1 MSIFFFRNYLIFFCF
16 SMILDKIKE
25 KMKIKRHKH
34 TKNVLKFYK
43 INFNID
49 TKHFH
54 VLIDGTFANE
64 ALNSKINLAEQLPN
78 YFDVQ
83 ANKCKLLT
91 TKCAIHETE
100 ILGKP
105 TYGAML
111 ILKQYELV
119 ECNHKRNFV
128 SSEKCFKKLLED
140 SVQNQTSAKYFMASQ
155 VNQFKTFII
164 KILLI
169 FEN

>member
-1 MSIFFFRNYLIFFCF
+1 
-16 SMILDKIKE
+16 
-25 KMKIKRHKH
+25 MKIKRHKH
-34 TKNVLKFYK
+34 TKSVLKFYK

-49 TKHFH
+49 SRYYNI
-54 VLIDGTFANE
+54 LIDGTFANE

-78 YFDVQ
+78 YFDAQ
-83 ANKCKLLT
+83 TNKCKLLT

-128 SSEKCFKKLLED
+128 ASEKCFKNLLNAAVLNGTP
-140 SVQNQTSAKYFMASQ
+140 SKYFMATQ
-155 VNQFKTFII
+155 VSYNKS
-164 KILLI
+164 ILFLL
-169 FEN
+169 FLLKRM